1 MRKAA
6 LTSSVISVV
15 LVSVYLYS
23 WEAVTQPQ
31 SIKLPSP
38 LSQHQ
43 WDQIHSG
50 TNHSCPTQTL
60 TPHPTPVNDTHLS
73 PEEWQALREALRW
86 PSPDRPVTSLDNTTD
101 PRHCFYYVENLR
113 DNYTVGDTLNITLV
127 ARDFS
132 GNPKIYGGDFFQA
145 RLHSPELKASTYG
158 SVQDHRNGTYT
169 VHFSLL
175 WPGQAWIS
183 LRLIHSSE
191 AVQVLLRHREA
202 DPNKVSFRG
211 YFEEGGRSE
220 TVVCN
225 AQRSGSRCCCEYK
238 DPATGEMWFC
248 QKPAAL
254 PCHAL
259 VYHSAGTYQAKLT
272 DLDKS
277 LLDTKLTNVDVGIP
291 GTDPKIHILPLDTE
305 SRQEQKCAPGLDTPV
320 PAGFYFQDR
329 WTSLVCSAR
338 SFSSAEQIVGC
349 LKDKQLYMMGDSTL
363 RQWFEYLQTTVPSK
377 SPRHQHTRYATL
389 TLPTLLLRKTV
400 KSSLPPALELM
411 NLHTSGQSG
420 PLLAVDTGNNV
431 ILRWRAHGLPIR
443 TLKVPRARLHYI
455 ANEIDGLAGDAYTVV
470 GFNLWAHFT
479 TFPLA
484 TFVRRVA
491 IIREAVRSLLRRS
504 PQTLVVIKSANTGY
518 KDVYG
523 SDWLSL
529 QLDTVLRRMFQGLPV
544 AFIDVWQ
551 MTSCHYTPDQI
562 HPQPVVIRNE
572 VDLFLSFVCPQ

>member
-1 MRKAA
+1 MKEE
-6 LTSSVISVV
+6 SVV
-15 LVSVYLYS
+15 DSKGIEMGRS
-23 WEAVTQPQ
+23 AEAATIVR
-31 SIKLPSP
+31 S
-38 LSQHQ
+38 
-43 WDQIHSG
+43 
-50 TNHSCPTQTL
+50 
-60 TPHPTPVNDTHLS
+60 
-73 PEEWQALREALRW
+73 
-86 PSPDRPVTSLDNTTD
+86 
-101 PRHCFYYVENLR
+101 RH
-113 DNYTVGDTLNITLV
+113 
-127 ARDFS
+127 
-132 GNPKIYGGDFFQA
+132 GGDFFQA
-145 RLHSPELKASTYG
+145 RLHSPKLKASTYS
-158 SVQDHRNGTYT
+158 SVQDHHNGTYT
-169 VHFSLL
+169 VQFSLL

-191 AVQVLLRHREA
+191 AVQVLLRHRED

-277 LLDTKLTNVDVGIP
+277 LLDTKLIDIGKS
-291 GTDPKIHILPLDTE
+291 GADPIIHIRPLDTE
-305 SRQEQKCAPGLDTPV
+305 RRQEQKCAPGLDTPV
-320 PAGFYFQDR
+320 PAGFYFQDC

-349 LKDKQLYMMGDSTL
+349 LKDKQLYMMGDSTM
-363 RQWFEYLQTTVPSK
+363 RQWFEYLQTTVP
-377 SPRHQHTRYATL
+377 TL
-389 TLPTLLLRKTV
+389 K
-400 KSSLPPALELM
+400 LM
-411 NLHTSGQSG
+411 NPQNKHQAG
-420 PLLAVDTGNNV
+420 PLLAVDTSHNV
-431 ILRWRAHGLPIR
+431 VLLWRAHGLPLR
-443 TLKVPRARLHYI
+443 MFKVPRAQLHYI
-455 ANEIDGLAGDAYTVV
+455 ANEIDRLAGDTYTVV

-484 TFVRRVA
+484 TFVRQVA

-562 HPQPVVIRNE
+562 HPQPVIIQNE

>member
-1 MRKAA
+1 MSSQMSVLSFSPPQDNLSFTFIKHTYRLCPTSVSSHFGLFSVGKGFTINGHRVKNYSYFVTGRLPEMRKAA
-6 LTSSVISVV
+6 LPCFLISLVI
-15 LVSVYLYS
+15 LSVYLYC
-23 WEAVTQPQ
+23 WEEGTQPQ
-31 SIKLPSP
+31 SKRPPSP
-38 LSQHQ
+38 VSQHQ
-43 WDQIHSG
+43 WDQI
-50 TNHSCPTQTL
+50 
-60 TPHPTPVNDTHLS
+60 HLS

-86 PSPDRPVTSLDNTTD
+86 PSPDRPVTSLNDTTD

-113 DNYTVGDTLNITLV
+113 DNYTVGDTLNVTLV

-132 GNPKIYGGDFFQA
+132 GNPKSYGGDFFQA
-145 RLHSPELKASTYG
+145 RLHSQELKASTYG
-158 SVQDHRNGTYT
+158 SVQDHCNGTYT

-175 WPGQAWIS
+175 WPGQARIS

-363 RQWFEYLQTTVPSK
+363 RQWFEYLQTTVPNCK
-377 SPRHQHTRYATL
+377 I
-389 TLPTLLLRKTV
+389 
-400 KSSLPPALELM
+400 LPPSSSEAHEPSHLRPVGASPG
-411 NLHTSGQSG
+411 SGH
-420 PLLAVDTGNNV
+420 
-431 ILRWRAHGLPIR
+431 R
-443 TLKVPRARLHYI
+443 
-455 ANEIDGLAGDAYTVV
+455 
-470 GFNLWAHFT
+470 
-479 TFPLA
+479 
-484 TFVRRVA
+484 
-491 IIREAVRSLLRRS
+491 
-504 PQTLVVIKSANTGY
+504 
-518 KDVYG
+518 
-523 SDWLSL
+523 
-529 QLDTVLRRMFQGLPV
+529 
-544 AFIDVWQ
+544 
-551 MTSCHYTPDQI
+551 
-562 HPQPVVIRNE
+562 
-572 VDLFLSFVCPQ
+572 

>member
-1 MRKAA
+1 M
-6 LTSSVISVV
+6 V
-15 LVSVYLYS
+15 LLCLLYSIKVYLYC
-23 WEAVTQPQ
+23 WKKTTQPF
-31 SIKLPSP
+31 SIRPPSP

-50 TNHSCPTQTL
+50 TNHSCPVQTL
-60 TPHPTPVNDTHLS
+60 TPPPPAANDTHLS

-86 PSPDRPVTSLDNTTD
+86 LSPDRPVTSLDNTTD

-113 DNYTVGDTLNITLV
+113 DSYTVGDTLNVTLV
-127 ARDFS
+127 AKDFS
-132 GNPKIYGGDFFQA
+132 RKPKSYGGDFFQA
-145 RLHSPELKASTYG
+145 RLHSPKLKASTYG
-158 SVQDHRNGTYT
+158 SVQDHCNGTYT

-175 WPGQAWIS
+175 WPGQARIS

-277 LLDTKLTNVDVGIP
+277 LLDTLILPNRKLIDIGIS
-291 GTDPKIHILPLDTE
+291 GIDPIIHILPLDKE
-305 SRQEQKCAPGLDTPV
+305 HSKHG
-320 PAGFYFQDR
+320 
-329 WTSLVCSAR
+329 
-338 SFSSAEQIVGC
+338 FSS
-349 LKDKQLYMMGDSTL
+349 LK
-363 RQWFEYLQTTVPSK
+363 
-377 SPRHQHTRYATL
+377 
-389 TLPTLLLRKTV
+389 
-400 KSSLPPALELM
+400 LM

-431 ILRWRAHGLPIR
+431 VLRWRAHGLPIR
-443 TLKVPRARLHYI
+443 TLKVPRVRLHYI

-470 GFNLWAHFT
+470 AFNLWAHFT

-504 PQTLVVIKSANTGY
+504 PQTLVVIKSGNTGY

-529 QLDTVLRRMFQGLPV
+529 QLDENNVLACLPLDTTPEEYNSRDTELVVALSVTLGLFAIELAGFLSGVSMFNSSQGLLC
-544 AFIDVWQ
+544 IL
-551 MTSCHYTPDQI
+551 H
-562 HPQPVVIRNE
+562 HRGPQ
-572 VDLFLSFVCPQ
+572 LSS

>member
-1 MRKAA
+1 MKKVII
-6 LTSSVISVV
+6 LT
-15 LVSVYLYS
+15 LLFLGFLVYLYC
-23 WEAVTQPQ
+23 WKKTTQPF
-31 SIKLPSP
+31 SIKPPSP

-50 TNHSCPTQTL
+50 TNHSCPVQTL
-60 TPHPTPVNDTHLS
+60 TPPPPAANDTHLS

-86 PSPDRPVTSLDNTTD
+86 LSPDRPVTSLDNTTD

-113 DNYTVGDTLNITLV
+113 DSYTVGDTLNVTLV
-127 ARDFS
+127 AKDFS
-132 GNPKIYGGDFFQA
+132 RKPKSYGGDFFQA
-145 RLHSPELKASTYG
+145 RLHSPKLKASTYG
-158 SVQDHRNGTYT
+158 SVQDHCNGTYT

-175 WPGQAWIS
+175 WPGQARIS

-277 LLDTKLTNVDVGIP
+277 LLDTKLIDIGIS
-291 GTDPKIHILPLDTE
+291 GIDPIIHILPLDKE
-305 SRQEQKCAPGLDTPV
+305 HRQEQKCAPGLDTPV

-363 RQWFEYLQTTVPSK
+363 RQWFEYLQTTVP
-377 SPRHQHTRYATL
+377 TL
-389 TLPTLLLRKTV
+389 K
-400 KSSLPPALELM
+400 LM

-431 ILRWRAHGLPIR
+431 VLRWRAHGLPIR
-443 TLKVPRARLHYI
+443 TLKVPRVRLHYI

-470 GFNLWAHFT
+470 AFNLWAHFT

-562 HPQPVVIRNE
+562 HPQPVVIKNE

>member
-1 MRKAA
+1 
-6 LTSSVISVV
+6 
-15 LVSVYLYS
+15 
-23 WEAVTQPQ
+23 
-31 SIKLPSP
+31 
-38 LSQHQ
+38 
-43 WDQIHSG
+43 
-50 TNHSCPTQTL
+50 
-60 TPHPTPVNDTHLS
+60 
-73 PEEWQALREALRW
+73 
-86 PSPDRPVTSLDNTTD
+86 
-101 PRHCFYYVENLR
+101 
-113 DNYTVGDTLNITLV
+113 
-127 ARDFS
+127 
-132 GNPKIYGGDFFQA
+132 
-145 RLHSPELKASTYG
+145 
-158 SVQDHRNGTYT
+158 
-169 VHFSLL
+169 
-175 WPGQAWIS
+175 
-183 LRLIHSSE
+183 
-191 AVQVLLRHREA
+191 
-202 DPNKVSFRG
+202 
-211 YFEEGGRSE
+211 
-220 TVVCN
+220 
-225 AQRSGSRCCCEYK
+225 
-238 DPATGEMWFC
+238 MWFC

-277 LLDTKLTNVDVGIP
+277 LLDTEIQQHITMIVLSSEGFYDCLCFSP
-291 GTDPKIHILPLDTE
+291 G
-305 SRQEQKCAPGLDTPV
+305 QEQKCAPGLDTPV

-329 WTSLVCSAR
+329 WTSLVCPAR

-363 RQWFEYLQTTVPSK
+363 RQWFEYLWKNV
-377 SPRHQHTRYATL
+377 
-389 TLPTLLLRKTV
+389 PTL
-400 KSSLPPALELM
+400 ELKD
-411 NLHTSGQSG
+411 LHTSGQSG

-504 PQTLVVIKSANTGY
+504 PQTLVVIKSGNTGY